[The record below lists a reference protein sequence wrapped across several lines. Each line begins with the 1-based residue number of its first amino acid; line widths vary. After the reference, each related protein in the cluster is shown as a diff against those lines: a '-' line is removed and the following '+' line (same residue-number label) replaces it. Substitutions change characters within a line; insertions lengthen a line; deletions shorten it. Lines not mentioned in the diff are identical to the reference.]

1 MESPQHV
8 EQEGIDDHSWKDCD
22 QGEQQVV
29 SEVSLSL
36 AGSLEESWPHWQ
48 KGEEEQRHWDEE
60 QCLRLG
66 CTRRYTPEQ
75 RLEAFCFLEHEPL
88 GVFVHNIFLSR
99 HLILLPLWFVLTQI
113 DHLQLCV

>member
-1 MESPQHV
+1 MESLQHV
-8 EQEGIDDHSWKDCD
+8 EQEGIDDHSWKDYD

-29 SEVSLSL
+29 SEVSLSYL
-36 AGSLEESWPHWQ
+36 VALRNLGLIG
-48 KGEEEQRHWDEE
+48 KKDKEEQRHWDEE

-66 CTRRYTPEQ
+66 CIRRYTPEQ